1 MDKVRATSRDTILFA
16 DQISPA
22 DKEEFKAEEFEAQ
35 FNFSSDAADALC
47 RTVCADVW
55 PAIAA
60 EQKKKPLYS
69 FAMDLVM
76 VTLNNNKTNP
86 NITVEDTARFIEIND
101 LTDYPVNST
110 VTKSLNETELM
121 TIVNRTLINF
131 AFEYALTQGDP

>member
-1 MDKVRATSRDTILFA
+1 
-16 DQISPA
+16 
-22 DKEEFKAEEFEAQ
+22 
-35 FNFSSDAADALC
+35 
-47 RTVCADVW
+47 
-55 PAIAA
+55 
-60 EQKKKPLYS
+60 
-69 FAMDLVM
+69 MDLVM